1 MVKDEKKK
9 SLIGFILIILIALV
23 TSAIILFWYLPT
35 STLLLEIKASII
47 IGFVII
53 LWGIILILFKII
65 LEEYFEMVNPGSNAL
80 QRTIQFLIIG
90 GLIIITLS
98 ILSLMKMKPLFN

>member
-9 SLIGFILIILIALV
+9 PLIKFILFFLVALII
-23 TSAIILFWYLPT
+23 SAIILFWFLP
-35 STLLLEIKASII
+35 LLNLSSEFKASI

-53 LWGIILILFKII
+53 LLGISLILFKII

-90 GLIIITLS
+90 GLIIIALS
-98 ILSLMKMKPLFN
+98 ILSLMEVIPLF